1 MKRYITII
9 LFTFLTL
16 CSLTAREVVYY
27 DDHSGMS
34 SNKVGAVIQDKRGLL
49 WFATWNGLNVYDGYN
64 FYRIKLKPGDGS
76 TIKNDHISNMMLSP
90 DSNLWCYT
98 EDEVC
103 EFDISTHSFKKLPL
117 ETQKRAKK
125 QMGKYWHRFVDRQ
138 DNIWMGYGKGVYKVS
153 LEHHPAIPIEGTKGL
168 HTRSL
173 FLDKDDRLWVCTRED
188 ESVRMYDNNFK
199 LQNTINIGRKVY
211 SIFQGSKGYIFVG
224 CKPGGFM
231 RVMPISSGEKITSFK
246 ELLICNNDVYDIQ
259 RDKAGRLWI
268 ATFDEGIKCCPNPYA
283 ENPTVSPSFGGSR
296 MRKILITP
304 RGNIIVAGSK
314 GLLIGTIDDKDYT
327 KTKFR
332 RISRSGNEPSSLV
345 NEAIMDIVQDSQG
358 MIYFATES
366 TGIDMISEDKLFS
379 KKPEF
384 THFYDDNSSLSSDFC
399 RSLTLLNDTTLMVV
413 CNNNMMLFNPK
424 KDVTTNYNHI
434 FWNDTCHFAEGKPV
448 VMDNGD
454 IIFGTETGAYHVKS
468 QSMYG
473 RGYIPPLLVTYISI
487 NGKDSDHPMPLS
499 DTIRLSPNERNVS
512 IKFAALDLGEN
523 RHIMYRTQLDNS
535 PWTKPSRD
543 REVSLFDL
551 EPGTY
556 ELRIQSTD
564 RYGRWVNNICTVT
577 IIVEPHWY
585 ETWWAMLIG
594 ILLTIAFIGGMIY
607 THLYIR
613 KLKRQRHEALEN
625 YMALIDQT
633 TEKAKSAVDVTKTGT
648 DDNSGDINTI
658 EKEQSPQISGNIKSE
673 DQWFLDKIR
682 HYIEEN
688 ISNNDANIDEMAAE
702 AATSRSTLNRRL
714 NSIIGITA
722 AQLLID
728 ARMQYAARLLLNER
742 KENNSI
748 SVADIA
754 FKCGYT
760 DPKYF
765 SRCFKQ
771 KYGVAPSEYNTI

>member
-199 LQNTINIGRKVY
+199 LQKIINIGRKVY

-633 TEKAKSAVDVTKTGT
+633 TEKAKSAVDVTRTGT

-658 EKEQSPQISGNIKSE
+658 EKEQSQQISGNIKSE

>member
-1 MKRYITII
+1 MCKFVLKIHILPMKRYITVI
-9 LFTFLTL
+9 LFFILTS
-16 CSLTAREVVYY
+16 CSIIAREAVYY

-34 SNKVGAVIQDKRGLL
+34 SNKVAAVVQDRRGLL

-103 EFDISTHSFKKLPL
+103 EFDINTHSFRKLPL
-117 ETQKRAKK
+117 ATQKLAKK
-125 QMGKYWHRFVDRQ
+125 KMGKYWHKFVDRQ
-138 DNIWMGYGKGVYKVS
+138 DNIWMSYGKGVYKVS
-153 LEHHPAIPIEGTKGL
+153 MEHHPAIPIKETSGL

-173 FLDKDDRLWVCTRED
+173 FIDRNDRLWICTRED
-188 ESVRMYDNNFK
+188 ENVRIYDKK
-199 LQNTINIGRKVY
+199 LQLLNIIHIGCKVY
-211 SIFQGSKGYIFVG
+211 SIFQGKKDFVFVG
-224 CKPGGFM
+224 CKPGGLK
-231 RVMPISSGEKITSFK
+231 RILPIPSGEKIVSFK
-246 ELLICNNDVYDIQ
+246 ELQICNNDVYDIQ

-283 ENPTVSPSFGGSR
+283 EHPTISPSFGGSR

-314 GLLIGTIDDKDYT
+314 GLLIGTIDNKDYT

-332 RISRSGNEPSSLV
+332 RISRDGNDPRSLV

-366 TGIDMISEDKLFS
+366 TGIDMISEDRLFS

-384 THFYDDNSSLSSDFC
+384 THFYDDNSSLTSDFC

-413 CNNNMMLFNPK
+413 CDNNMMLFNPK

-434 FWNDTCHFAEGKPV
+434 FWNDTCHFAEGKPI

-454 IIFGTETGAYHVKS
+454 VIFGTETGAYYVKS

-487 NGKDSDHPMPLS
+487 NGKDSEHPMPLS
-499 DTIRLSPNERNVS
+499 DTIRLAPYERNVS

-523 RHIMYRTQLDNS
+523 RHIMYRTQLDQS

-564 RYGRWVNNICTVT
+564 RYGRWVNNICNVT

-585 ETWWAMLIG
+585 ETWWAMLVG
-594 ILLTIAFIGGMIY
+594 ILLIIAFFVIVGQ
-607 THLYIR
+607 TLWYIR

-625 YMALIDQT
+625 YLALLDQKNRPQQS
-633 TEKAKSAVDVTKTGT
+633 TENVVA
-648 DDNSGDINTI
+648 
-658 EKEQSPQISGNIKSE
+658 PSGNIKPE

-682 HYIEEN
+682 RYIEEN
-688 ISNNDANIDEMAAE
+688 ISNNAANIDEMAAE

-728 ARMQYAARLLLNER
+728 ARMQYAARLLTNER
-742 KENNSI
+742 RENKSI

-765 SRCFKQ
+765 SRCFKL
-771 KYGVAPSEYNTI
+771 KYGVAPSDYTTKE

>member
-268 ATFDEGIKCCPNPYA
+268 ATFDEGIKCCPNPYS

-366 TGIDMISEDKLFS
+366 TGIDMISEDKLFG

-633 TEKAKSAVDVTKTGT
+633 TEKAKSAVDVTRTGT

>member
-1 MKRYITII
+1 MCNFVLKIHLLPMKRYITIVF
-9 LFTFLTL
+9 LFTLVL
-16 CSLTAREVVYY
+16 CCTTAREAVYY
-27 DDHSGMS
+27 DDHSGLS
-34 SNKVGAVIQDKRGLL
+34 SNKVGAVVQDRRGLL

-90 DSNLWCYT
+90 NGNLWCYA
-98 EDEVC
+98 EDEVY
-103 EFDISTHSFKKLPL
+103 EFDINKYSYKKLAKG
-117 ETQKRAKK
+117 TQELARQ

-173 FLDKDDRLWVCTRED
+173 FIDKVGRLWVCTRED
-188 ESVRMYDNNFK
+188 ESVRIYDNEFK
-199 LQNTINIGRKVY
+199 LQNKIDIGRKVY
-211 SIFQGSKGYIFVG
+211 SIVQGKNGYVFMG

-231 RVMPISSGEKITSFK
+231 RILPISSGGKIISFK
-246 ELLICNNDVYDIQ
+246 EMLICNNDVYDIQ
-259 RDKAGRLWI
+259 CDKAGRLWI
-268 ATFDEGIKCCPNPYA
+268 ATFDEGVKCCPNPYA
-283 ENPTVSPSFGGSR
+283 ENSTVSPSFGGSR

-304 RGNIIVAGSK
+304 RGNIIAAGSK
-314 GLLIGTIDDKDYT
+314 GLLIGTINDKDYT

-332 RISRSGNEPSSLV
+332 RISRDGNNPNSLV

-366 TGIDMISEDKLFS
+366 TGIDMISEDNLFG
-379 KKPEF
+379 KNPEF
-384 THFYDDNSSLSSDFC
+384 KHFYDDNSSLTSDFC

-413 CNNNMMLFNPK
+413 CDNNMMLFNPK
-424 KDVTTNYNHI
+424 SDATTNYNHI

-448 VMDNGD
+448 VMNNGD
-454 IIFGTETGAYHVKS
+454 IIFGTETGAYHVRS
-468 QSMYG
+468 RSMYG
-473 RGYIPPLLVTYISI
+473 RGYIPPLLVTYISV

-499 DTIRLSPNERNVS
+499 DTIHLAPNERNIS

-523 RHIMYRTQLDNS
+523 RRIMYRTQLDNS
-535 PWTKPSRD
+535 PWTKPGLD

-551 EPGTY
+551 EPGSY

-594 ILLTIAFIGGMIY
+594 ILLVIVFFVIVGQT
-607 THLYIR
+607 LWYIR

-625 YMALIDQT
+625 YMALLDKKETPQQS
-633 TEKAKSAVDVTKTGT
+633 TEDAIT
-648 DDNSGDINTI
+648 
-658 EKEQSPQISGNIKSE
+658 PPGNIKPE

-682 HYIEEN
+682 YYIEEN
-688 ISNNDANIDEMAAE
+688 ISNNGANIDEMAAA

-728 ARMQYAARLLLNER
+728 ARMQYAARLLINER

-771 KYGVAPSEYNTI
+771 KYGVTPSEYNIIN

>member
-1 MKRYITII
+1 
-9 LFTFLTL
+9 
-16 CSLTAREVVYY
+16 
-27 DDHSGMS
+27 
-34 SNKVGAVIQDKRGLL
+34 
-49 WFATWNGLNVYDGYN
+49 
-64 FYRIKLKPGDGS
+64 
-76 TIKNDHISNMMLSP
+76 MMLSP

-199 LQNTINIGRKVY
+199 LQNIINIGRKVY

-648 DDNSGDINTI
+648 DNSSEDINTI